1 MLQEV
6 VTTDQLDWLK
16 LPPAAP
22 GQGHGLP
29 AGFEA
34 YLKLLLPIGID
45 RSIPL
50 EEYSP
55 KRSTVA
61 EMNARAAFWRK
72 YNIGGP
78 SKTDAKL
85 TPIKYSELATIWGVP
100 YDKDFTPERITKAY
114 GEWPPNLRESDK
126 LNKQFIQF
134 LTQALGS
141 STPTYFSG
149 TVDNGDY
156 HWMGGFPADWLE
168 LGTAADLTQIYQRDE
183 QFPGNVFDTKH
194 TWCLSHTEFNDYL
207 VLGCPAAI
215 AHELSSHSAI
225 ESFYL

>member
-6 VTTDQLDWLK
+6 VIIDQLNWLK
-16 LPPAAP
+16 LHPVTS

-29 AGFEA
+29 IGFEA

-72 YNIGGP
+72 YDIDGS
-78 SKTDAKL
+78 SKTDDKL
-85 TPIKYSELATIWGVP
+85 IPIKYSQLAKIWSIP
-100 YDKDFTPERITKAY
+100 YDKDSTPERIIKAY
-114 GEWPPNLRESDK
+114 GEWPPNLRESSK
-126 LNKQFIQF
+126 LNEHFIQL

-156 HWMGGFPADWLE
+156 PLGEWLSRR
-168 LGTAADLTQIYQRDE
+168 LARAR
-183 QFPGNVFDTKH
+183 H
-194 TWCLSHTEFNDYL
+194 HC
-207 VLGCPAAI
+207 
-215 AHELSSHSAI
+215 
-225 ESFYL
+225 